1 MISKE
6 YAKKK
11 GKQNGGKGDEL
22 MVILAQH
29 NPLSGGKIY
38 VQEPIK
44 KNVIN
49 KVPVAVIEV
58 TLTIDIESGHMQ
70 VEQNEY
76 KVGYRIEDIQCSL
89 RFNQIPISHTF
100 ETLGPISPFM
110 SKELGLI
117 FRISLEDL
125 EEIELK
131 RVDDLELSLHL
142 VGKVIPYN
150 LNNTNQDVGNPEWMQ
165 MEIPWKFSQK
175 EWIEFLSNI
184 GYAEKWIVEVD
195 RPKLEG
201 FHEVIEHLEKAEK
214 DLYEKQNP
222 EDVVSDLRAAN
233 DSFKTYYNDNIKRMN
248 KLIDEGSAGESDQLS
263 KSERI
268 VEIYKNI
275 SYLLNIGPH
284 NDKYRVTY
292 QDALLAYRQFLTIL
306 SYYAP
311 YLEEVRRNKEMS
323 KT

>member
-1 MISKE
+1 MSF
-6 YAKKK
+6 
-11 GKQNGGKGDEL
+11 
-22 MVILAQH
+22 LAFCDTI
-29 NPLSGGKIY
+29 SGGKIF
-38 VQEPIK
+38 VQNL
-44 KNVIN
+44 NVKEIN

-58 TLTIDIESGHMQ
+58 TLNVGIESGNMPSQ
-70 VEQNEY
+70 QNENQ
-76 KVGYRIEDIQCSL
+76 VGYRIENIRCSL
-89 RFNQIPISHTF
+89 RFNQIPISHAF
-100 ETLGPISPFM
+100 ETQYQLKPNIVEYL
-110 SKELGLI
+110 KLI

-131 RVDDLELSLHL
+131 RVDDLKLALHL

-150 LNNTNQDVGNPEWMQ
+150 YTTNQDVGNPEWMQ

-214 DLYEKQNP
+214 SLYDKQKP
-222 EDVVSDLRAAN
+222 EDVLRDLRAAN
-233 DSFKTYYNDNIKRMN
+233 DSFKIYYDDNINGMN
-248 KLIDEGSAGESDQLS
+248 KLIDEGSAGESEKPS
-263 KSERI
+263 KSKRI
-268 VEIYKNI
+268 AKIYSKI
-275 SYLLNIGPH
+275 SNLLNIGPH
-284 NDKYRVTY
+284 SDKYRVTY
-292 QDALLAYRQFLTIL
+292 QDALLAYRQFLSIL